1 MPAVT
6 TAIQKPG
13 SIPLVS
19 NLLTNTG
26 RSAMSGI
33 RLSNLQTSLRI
44 QGSWNMVKCYW
55 SIMISCWDFCTYLQT
70 QAAQHPLNLLQL
82 WSMLPNLINLPVR
95 NLIGHLATTHCIWRQ
110 SCDKVKV
117 NTEIVL
123 LSYTLS
129 QTTCSC
135 HVWLDWSCTDCIT
148 WPLTSPGTCRHLVL
162 LLLLLSMYW
171 HHIGRHFHSFLISSL
186 SKALA

>member
-55 SIMISCWDFCTYLQT
+55 SIMISCWEFCTYLQT

-82 WSMLPNLINLPVR
+82 RCVLPNLVYLPVR
-95 NLIGHLATTHCIWRQ
+95 DLIGHLTATHGIWREYRGKGKYRNSSSFSHTQLSSLSLKQPAAAMSECWLEVYRLSHVTSNQ
-110 SCDKVKV
+110 SGHM
-117 NTEIVL
+117 
-123 LSYTLS
+123 SP
-129 QTTCSC
+129 
-135 HVWLDWSCTDCIT
+135 SCTA
-148 WPLTSPGTCRHLVL
+148 VL
-162 LLLLLSMYW
+162 LLICCFQFFY
-171 HHIGRHFHSFLISSL
+171 HIGRHFPSVTT
-186 SKALA
+186 